1 MVRATPRTLAARGVY
16 GCVYIDAVMGAA
28 HAERAA
34 RRSALVCIVSVLS
47 VLSVLSVA
55 LPFGLALTAWSPSER
70 AAGAATTTTHANRSA
85 ANTKPKPKPLTA
97 PKTTFAQDTKFFT
110 DVTEADPSLVTYE
123 QQHRNVALQALLTDG
138 SAFCALLKRGG
149 GIDQALVAEAEGAR
163 STESRTSLPLSVATF
178 NTIESVALLTLCPS
192 EQKLVPAS
200 VRAKIR
206 NLGDALAHRAG

>member
-1 MVRATPRTLAARGVY
+1 MYIGAVTGTALRQRRAQRPLAWICTPVAGV
-16 GCVYIDAVMGAA
+16 
-28 HAERAA
+28 
-34 RRSALVCIVSVLS
+34 L
-47 VLSVLSVA
+47 
-55 LPFGLALTAWSPSER
+55 FGLACTVGGQPSL
-70 AAGAATTTTHANRSA
+70 AATPTTTTTLREHAATT
-85 ANTKPKPKPLTA
+85 NTKPLTA

-123 QQHRNVALQALLTDG
+123 QKHRNVALQALLTDG

-163 STESRTSLPLSVATF
+163 STESHTSLPLSVTTF

-192 EQKLVPAS
+192 EQRLVPAS

-206 NLGDALAHRAG
+206 NLGDALANRVG